1 MVVLVDTNV
10 VMDFLVNREPYADDA
25 VKIVDLCSKKQ
36 VTGYLAA
43 HTISNLFYIL
53 RKEFSVSQRREMLGA
68 LCKVFEISGMDRRKI
83 LDALK
88 NEEFDD
94 FEDCL
99 QMECALEI
107 GAEYII
113 TRNCPDFADSDIPA
127 IEPSGFLALFK
138 ENEGG

>member
-1 MVVLVDTNV
+1 MVALVDTNV
-10 VMDFLVNREPYADDA
+10 IIDFLVNRKPYADDA
-25 VKIVDLCSKKQ
+25 AKIVDLCRKKK

-53 RKEFSVSQRREMLGA
+53 RKDFSVSQRREMLGA
-68 LCKVFEISGMDRRKI
+68 LCKLFEISGVDRRNI
-83 LDALK
+83 ISALE
-88 NEEFDD
+88 NEGFED

-113 TRNCPDFADSDIPA
+113 TRNCPDFAGSEIPA
-127 IEPSGFLALFK
+127 IEPSGFLELFEADK
-138 ENEGG
+138 DS

>member
-10 VMDFLVNREPYADDA
+10 VMDFLVNRKPYADDA
-25 VKIVDLCSKKQ
+25 VKIVNLCRRKK

-53 RKEFSVSQRREMLGA
+53 RKDFSISQRREMLGA
-68 LCKVFEISGMDRRKI
+68 LCRLFEISGVDRRKVI
-83 LDALK
+83 SALE

-94 FEDCL
+94 FEDCR

-113 TRNCPDFADSDIPA
+113 TRNCPDFSGSEIPA
-127 IEPSGFLALFK
+127 IEPSGFLELFETDK
-138 ENEGG
+138 DF